1 MNSAHDDAGAAS
13 LGHEVKLLVDMV
25 VERSAPWLERVKAA
39 GPDAYTAAQR
49 AAAAA
54 GQEAGHAAGQPCVGW
69 CPICTAVNV
78 ARGQGPE
85 FTGRAFEQAAQVVS
99 LLRAVLA
106 DRWHPEQGM
115 HMPGF
120 EPDAPTAPAMR
131 PAGDVPK
138 AAFGTSNVPKVAFGT
153 PPSHPNGRSSGGAP
167 RVQRFAVR
175 KAEAGEQQ
183 P

>member
-1 MNSAHDDAGAAS
+1 MNDDAGAAS

-49 AAAAA
+49 AAA
-54 GQEAGHAAGQPCVGW
+54 EAGHASGQPCIGW
-69 CPICTAVNV
+69 CPICTTVNV

-85 FTGRAFEQAAQVVS
+85 FTARAFEQAAQVVS

-106 DRWHPEQGM
+106 DRWHPEQGV

-120 EPDAPTAPAMR
+120 EPDAPTAPSMR
-131 PAGDVPK
+131 PVGDAPK
-138 AAFGTSNVPKVAFGT
+138 AAFSASDAPKASFAT
-153 PPSHPNGRSSGGAP
+153 PPPPRSNGSSP